1 MIKMKSSI
9 PLGITYIA
17 LSLLIG
23 GCGGGGGSSSD
34 PARVET
40 SSAAGGESAYAAST
54 KGALAISG
62 TPSTFITQGMTYSF
76 MPAETGGNATRTF
89 SITNKPAWA
98 AFDSSTGLLSGTP
111 DIGDI
116 GMVISGITIS
126 VTTGQE
132 TAALPPFSITIL
144 ATGPGVAELSWTPS
158 TQNAD
163 NGLLSGY
170 KVYYST
176 TPGYYPNSQQIDNP
190 GITTSLVENLA
201 PGTWSFIV
209 TAFDQFGR
217 ESNYSNTATKTIS
230 AP

>member
-34 PARVET
+34 SARVET
-40 SSAAGGESAYAAST
+40 SSAAGGESAYAASA

-76 MPAETGGNATRTF
+76 MPVATGGNATRTF

-98 AFDSSTGLLSGTP
+98 DFDSYTGLLSGTP
-111 DIGDI
+111 DIGYI

-132 TAALPPFSITIL
+132 TAALPSFSITIL
-144 ATGPGVAELSWTPS
+144 ATGPGVATLSWTPS
-158 TQNAD
+158 TQNVD
-163 NGLLSGY
+163 NRLLSGY
-170 KVYYST
+170 MVYYST
-176 TPGYYPNSQQIDNP
+176 TPGYYPNSLQIDNP

-201 PGTWSFIV
+201 PGTWSFVV
-209 TAFDQFGR
+209 TAFDQLGR
-217 ESNYSNTATKTIS
+217 ESNYSNAATKTIS